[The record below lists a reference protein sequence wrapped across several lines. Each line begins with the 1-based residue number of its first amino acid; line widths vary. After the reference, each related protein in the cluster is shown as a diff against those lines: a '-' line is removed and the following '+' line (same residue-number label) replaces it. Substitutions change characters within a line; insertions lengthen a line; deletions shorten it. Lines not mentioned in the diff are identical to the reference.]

1 MGKIYKGWELMK
13 AIANGDIKNGSKF
26 RDLHQSSKD
35 NFNLYKYENE
45 NLKGRFGET
54 NLIALLN
61 DEFELIED
69 EKEVEKIYCTNN
81 NQGMI
86 TNSSDDNE
94 KERELRKYIVNNC
107 KDIEEILQVVKQIDK
122 RVKKLEGK

>member
-1 MGKIYKGWELMK
+1 MSKTYKGWELMK

-45 NLKGRFGET
+45 NLKGRFGGT

-61 DEFELIED
+61 DKFELIED
-69 EKEVEKIYCTNN
+69 EIDIDSIEKLDDTCYIMY
-81 NQGMI
+81 GMQ
-86 TNSSDDNE
+86 DE
-94 KERELRKYIVNNC
+94 E
-107 KDIEEILQVVKQIDK
+107 IETYHNKTRTTMNEILQAVKQIDK
-122 RVKKLEGK
+122 RVKKLEKK

>member
-1 MGKIYKGWELMK
+1 M
-13 AIANGDIKNGSKF
+13 
-26 RDLHQSSKD
+26 
-35 NFNLYKYENE
+35 
-45 NLKGRFGET
+45 KGRFGGT

-69 EKEVEKIYCTNN
+69 EKNVEKIYCTNN

-94 KERELRKYIVNNC
+94 TERELRKYIVNNY

-122 RVKKLEGK
+122 RVKKLEEK